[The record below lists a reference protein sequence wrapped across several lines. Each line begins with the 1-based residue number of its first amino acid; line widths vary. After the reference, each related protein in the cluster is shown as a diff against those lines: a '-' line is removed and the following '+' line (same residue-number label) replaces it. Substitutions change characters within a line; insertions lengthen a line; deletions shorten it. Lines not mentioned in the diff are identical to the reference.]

1 MADDYVADVEQSPYL
16 ALYEQPAL
24 RALLPPVAGRRVLDA
39 GCGAGRHSSWL
50 AEQGAEVVGLDASPE
65 MLARARARV
74 PGGTFAV
81 ADLGE
86 PLALPDGAFD
96 VVVASLV
103 LHYLQ
108 DWGPTLGELRRVL
121 RPDGVLVFST
131 HHPARAIELS
141 PTHDYFATELV
152 VDRWTLSGRQYEVRF
167 WRRPLEAILSALTDA
182 GFAIDNVHEPQPLPE
197 CRERFPD
204 VWEQLARRPEFLV
217 IRGSRCAA

>member
-1 MADDYVADVEQSPYL
+1 MAADYVADVERSPYL

-39 GCGAGRHSSWL
+39 GCGAGRHSAWL
-50 AEQGAEVVGLDASPE
+50 AGQGAEVVGLDASPE

-74 PGGTFAV
+74 PGATFAV

-86 PLALPDGAFD
+86 PLALGDGAFD
-96 VVVASLV
+96 VVIASLV
-103 LHYLQ
+103 LHYLR
-108 DWGPTLGELRRVL
+108 DWGPPLRELRRVL

-141 PTHDYFATELV
+141 PTADYFATELV
-152 VDRWTLSGRQYEVRF
+152 VDRWTLSAREYEVRF
-167 WRRPLEAILSALTDA
+167 WRRPLAGILGALTDA
-182 GFAIDNVHEPQPLPE
+182 GFAIDAVREPQPLPE

-204 VWEQLARRPEFLV
+204 VWDELARRPEFLLV
-217 IRGSRCAA
+217 RAHGKI